1 MLCVNLMKSLKNM
14 AISMP
19 AVNLYEIDPSRREN
33 LEISIFYN
41 ENDLTAMDLHGI
53 LTKVF

>member
-14 AISMP
+14 VISMP
-19 AVNLYEIDPSRREN
+19 ADNLYKVDPSRREI
-33 LEISIFYN
+33 LELSNFYE

>member
-1 MLCVNLMKSLKNM
+1 M

-19 AVNLYEIDPSRREN
+19 ADNLYEVDPSRREI
-33 LEISIFYN
+33 LEISNFYA
-41 ENDLTAMDLHGI
+41 ENDLTTMDRHGI

>member
-14 AISMP
+14 VILMP
-19 AVNLYEIDPSRREN
+19 ADNLYKVDPSRREI
-33 LEISIFYN
+33 LEISNFYE